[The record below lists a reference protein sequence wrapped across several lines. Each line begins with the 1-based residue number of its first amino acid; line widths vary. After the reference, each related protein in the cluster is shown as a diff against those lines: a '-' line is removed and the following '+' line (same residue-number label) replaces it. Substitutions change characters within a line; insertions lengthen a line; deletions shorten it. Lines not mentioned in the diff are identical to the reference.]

1 MSAGGVGGGMVGGM
15 VGGAGVPQK
24 QIRFVNNEG
33 QPPAKRR
40 RVNAAYVT
48 SSRSSI

>member
-1 MSAGGVGGGMVGGM
+1 MSAGGGVGA
-15 VGGAGVPQK
+15 GAGGVPQK

-40 RVNAAYVT
+40 RVNAAYVYFFGT
-48 SSRSSI
+48 IAE